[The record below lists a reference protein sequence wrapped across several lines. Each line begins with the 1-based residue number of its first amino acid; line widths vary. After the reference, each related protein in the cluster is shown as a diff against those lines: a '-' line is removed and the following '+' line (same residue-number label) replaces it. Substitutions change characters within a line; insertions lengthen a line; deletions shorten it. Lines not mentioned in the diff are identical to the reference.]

1 MQFERVN
8 RVFDTLRATRDFERR
23 ELPFIRTIEDL
34 DIVREIGFHQE
45 AGQPLTL
52 KQLYDLQVGAVA
64 TIQRRLATLKEL
76 GIVEQSRIDRDR
88 RSFTLHLSPQVM
100 QAYEH
105 YLALLRKLSQKGRS
119 KPPRAPPSA

>member
-1 MQFERVN
+1 MN
-8 RVFDTLRATRDFERR
+8 GVFDTLRAIRDFERR

-64 TIQRRLATLKEL
+64 TIQRRLATLKKL
-76 GIVEQSRIDRDR
+76 GIVEQSRVDRDR
-88 RSFTLHLSPQVM
+88 RSFTLHLGPRVM
-100 QAYEH
+100 LAYEH
-105 YLALLRKLSQKGRS
+105 YLALLRKLSRKGRS
-119 KPPRAPPSA
+119 KPHRGPSNA